1 MDASQKNVADAT
13 SNPPSPLP
21 KNKIRNLL
29 KMQHK
34 LPTIYEE
41 TLPIVKPKEL
51 CIDLDL
57 SKLSLYN
64 YPTQE
69 TVKEANMTPESISDL
84 DVFVSDDEIDDLLK
98 NTFDP
103 KDKSRLFLSK
113 YAPSIPIPTITD
125 DPPCPCPCL
134 ASDKDS
140 KLLFCKCSSAD
151 VILQK

>member
-1 MDASQKNVADAT
+1 MDASQKNVFAAA

-21 KNKIRNLL
+21 KNKIQNLL

-41 TLPIVKPKEL
+41 TLPIVKPKEPST
-51 CIDLDL
+51 DLDL

-69 TVKEANMTPESISDL
+69 TAKEPNTSSESISDFDL
-84 DVFVSDDEIDDLLK
+84 FVSDDEIENLLE

-103 KDKSRLFLSK
+103 KDKCRLFLSK
-113 YAPSIPIPTITD
+113 YTQSIPIPSITN
-125 DPPCPCPCL
+125 DPPCPCL

-140 KLLFCKCSSAD
+140 KILFCKCSSANA
-151 VILQK
+151 ILQK